1 MSRVPAQAYLLRLW
15 RAHAAAPLRATVIA
29 VAQPDA
35 PQHFASL
42 DALFAF
48 LRAQTDPGAVSAEGE
63 ARQAPELDH
72 SHCTPDRPAWEARLD

>member
-15 RAHAAAPLRATVIA
+15 RTHAGAPLRATLIA
-29 VAQPDA
+29 VAQPNA

-48 LRAQTDPGAVSAEGE
+48 LRAQTDPGALSAEGQ
-63 ARQAPELDH
+63 ARQAPELDQP
-72 SHCTPDRPAWEARLD
+72 HCTPDRPAWEERLE